1 MAAVRDPATDAAP
14 PPAIQGE
21 ARSSLPADPSRAT
34 AALYRRHGATVYRY
48 AWHMLGSREDAED
61 ATQATFLSVHTA
73 LTSSTPVREP
83 QAWVLKIAR
92 NECLGRI
99 AAGMRRPL
107 AASLDDDRVGEVS
120 APAPSVPRTVE
131 LRSDLQAARAALG
144 RLPEVAARGLRAAG
158 VARPHHGRG
167 RHLARHLGV
176 GRRRAAE
183 PGPPRADPRAG
194 RRRRVGGGGLRPHLR
209 GAGGGL
215 HRSRHPRA
223 PGALPVVPRRS
234 PRAAT
239 AAGGGALADP
249 VGRPGGAPR

>member
-92 NECLGRI
+92 NECLARI

-107 AASLDDDRVGEVS
+107 TASLDDDRVGRGVR
-120 APAPSVPRTVE
+120 AGSVG
-131 LRSDLQAARAALG
+131 AADGRAALRSAG
-144 RLPEVAARGLRAAG
+144 GPRRARPAARGRS
-158 VARPHHGRG
+158 ARPTCCGSG
-167 RHLARHLGV
+167 SAS
-176 GRRRAAE
+176 
-183 PGPPRADPRAG
+183 PRP
-194 RRRRVGGGGLRPHLR
+194 
-209 GAGGGL
+209 
-215 HRSRHPRA
+215 
-223 PGALPVVPRRS
+223 RS
-234 PRAAT
+234 PSRS
-239 AAGGGALADP
+239 
-249 VGRPGGAPR
+249 APRCRPSTRC

>member
-73 LTSSTPVREP
+73 LAGSTPVREP

-92 NECLGRI
+92 NECLGPHPG
-99 AAGMRRPL
+99 AACGGHWRRR
-107 AASLDDDRVGEVS
+107 STMTRVGEVS

-144 RLPEVAARGLRAAG
+144 RLPRSQREAYVLREWLGLR
-158 VARPHHGRG
+158 RP
-167 RHLARHLGV
+167 
-176 GRRRAAE
+176 
-183 PGPPRADPRAG
+183 
-194 RRRRVGGGGLRPHLR
+194 
-209 GAGGGL
+209 
-215 HRSRHPRA
+215 RSPSRS
-223 PGALPVVPRRS
+223 VPRC
-234 PRAAT
+234 
-239 AAGGGALADP
+239 
-249 VGRPGGAPR
+249 RPSTRC